1 MKVFVILVCC
11 LVSNVVSV
19 QEKRSMESSQN
30 GKSSPLLWMIINQ
43 LDRLETKMNTIQ
55 GKAETRQKQ
64 ITEVNTRIDKIQDK
78 IQKENSVL
86 KAKIS
91 VLETEVR
98 KFTDNCENGWR
109 SYGNHCY
116 LFGFS
121 KIDWHKAKKECER
134 RHSHLVKIDNSAEN
148 SWLGSQ
154 FQNTG
159 IKEDRLWI
167 GANDIIREGK
177 LTWIYDHSTINYTN
191 WAGGEPNDHM
201 GIEDCGMMFTRPSF
215 TWNDVPCSLA
225 YGYICEK

>member
-43 LDRLETKMNTIQ
+43 LDRLETKMNKIQ

-98 KFTDNCENGWR
+98 KFTG
-109 SYGNHCY
+109 
-116 LFGFS
+116 
-121 KIDWHKAKKECER
+121 
-134 RHSHLVKIDNSAEN
+134 
-148 SWLGSQ
+148 
-154 FQNTG
+154 
-159 IKEDRLWI
+159 
-167 GANDIIREGK
+167 
-177 LTWIYDHSTINYTN
+177 
-191 WAGGEPNDHM
+191 
-201 GIEDCGMMFTRPSF
+201 
-215 TWNDVPCSLA
+215 
-225 YGYICEK
+225 

>member
-43 LDRLETKMNTIQ
+43 LDRLETKMNKIQ

-86 KAKIS
+86 NAKIS

-98 KFTDNCENGWR
+98 KFTG
-109 SYGNHCY
+109 
-116 LFGFS
+116 
-121 KIDWHKAKKECER
+121 
-134 RHSHLVKIDNSAEN
+134 
-148 SWLGSQ
+148 
-154 FQNTG
+154 
-159 IKEDRLWI
+159 
-167 GANDIIREGK
+167 
-177 LTWIYDHSTINYTN
+177 
-191 WAGGEPNDHM
+191 
-201 GIEDCGMMFTRPSF
+201 
-215 TWNDVPCSLA
+215 
-225 YGYICEK
+225 

>member
-43 LDRLETKMNTIQ
+43 LDRLETKMNKIQ
-55 GKAETRQKQ
+55 GKADTRQKQ

-98 KFTDNCENGWR
+98 KFTG
-109 SYGNHCY
+109 
-116 LFGFS
+116 
-121 KIDWHKAKKECER
+121 
-134 RHSHLVKIDNSAEN
+134 
-148 SWLGSQ
+148 
-154 FQNTG
+154 
-159 IKEDRLWI
+159 
-167 GANDIIREGK
+167 
-177 LTWIYDHSTINYTN
+177 
-191 WAGGEPNDHM
+191 
-201 GIEDCGMMFTRPSF
+201 
-215 TWNDVPCSLA
+215 
-225 YGYICEK
+225 